1 MYIIKNM
8 QQLYSDTPKEKIM
21 SLKARDNMSRDFFTR
36 LADGLTTQF
45 GTARSL
51 IVHILIFC
59 SWIAIN
65 LGLIPGVHI
74 LDPFP
79 FVFMTTIMSIEAIV
93 LSIFVLI
100 SQNRQTLIQDVREEV
115 DLQVNVHAEAEITKV
130 LNLLD
135 EIRDHLKIKSKNDPE
150 LTEMKRAMNADD
162 IEVEVIEEL
171 EDKPKK
177 TT

>member
-1 MYIIKNM
+1 MK
-8 QQLYSDTPKEKIM
+8 QVYSDISQDRIDRVK
-21 SLKARDNMSRDFFTR
+21 SLKAKNSLNRDFVTK
-36 LADGLTTQF
+36 LADHLTQEF
-45 GTARSL
+45 GTAKVL
-51 IVHILIFC
+51 IVHLIIFIGWIIL
-59 SWIAIN
+59 N
-65 LGLIPGVHI
+65 LGVLPGFHI

-79 FVFMTTIMSIEAIV
+79 FTFMTTILSIEAIV

-177 TT
+177 T